1 MKFGS
6 RYSDFRGLLIFLTK
20 LAFKRTNLS
29 PEVIQTL
36 FFYLK
41 KVLLVTYL
49 TPRTAFSEVI
59 GFLIMQEAFHGS
71 FNVVAP
77 VVAQYLIINK
87 CSADKNGIGNTE
99 HMFCSIMY
107 CKWCFIRV
115 TVATLKCPT
124 GIFKIYTEILFFSVY
139 HTCSVTYKTFFYHYI
154 CCLCKELKTQLILQK
169 INTTEGRFILI
180 IYYSIIST
188 KL

>member
-20 LAFKRTNLS
+20 LPFKRTNLS

-71 FNVVAP
+71 FN

-124 GIFKIYTEILFFSVY
+124 GIFKIYTEILFFLSIIPVLLPIK
-139 HTCSVTYKTFFYHYI
+139 HS
-154 CCLCKELKTQLILQK
+154 
-169 INTTEGRFILI
+169 FII
-180 IYYSIIST
+180 IYVVYAKS
-188 KL
+188 